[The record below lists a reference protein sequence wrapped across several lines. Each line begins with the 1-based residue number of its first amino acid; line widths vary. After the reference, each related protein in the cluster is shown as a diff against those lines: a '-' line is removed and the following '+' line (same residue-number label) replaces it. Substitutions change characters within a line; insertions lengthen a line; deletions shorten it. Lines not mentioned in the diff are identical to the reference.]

1 MTVTKTDNEHI
12 ILKKK
17 IKKFYNV
24 SRSCMHQ
31 KGSCPVKDI
40 LAPSTEKWSLFCMYN
55 LGFNGVMRFNEL
67 KSRIKG
73 ISPRMLSV
81 TLKKLEE
88 GGMVKRKI
96 YPVVPPKVE
105 YELTTFGYAYAEKLI
120 DLNLWLFQQ
129 KGDKNC

>member
-1 MTVTKTDNEHI
+1 MAVTKVDNQHLR
-12 ILKKK
+12 LKNKV
-17 IKKFYNV
+17 KKFYLV
-24 SRSCMHQ
+24 TKSCIHQ

-40 LAPSTEKWSLFCMYN
+40 LAPSTEKWSLFAMYN
-55 LGFNGVMRFNEL
+55 LAFNGVMRFNEL

-88 GGMVKRKI
+88 GGIVSRKI

-105 YELTTFGYAYAEKLI
+105 YELTEFGYAYSERLI
-120 DLNLWLFQQ
+120 DLNLWLFEQS
-129 KGDKNC
+129 KK

>member
-1 MTVTKTDNEHI
+1 MAVTKADNQHLT
-12 ILKKK
+12 LKNKV
-17 IKKFYNV
+17 KKFYQV
-24 SRSCMHQ
+24 TKSCMHQ

-40 LAPSTEKWSLFCMYN
+40 LAPSTEKWSLFAMYN
-55 LGFNGVMRFNEL
+55 LAFTGVMRFNEL

-88 GGMVKRKI
+88 GGIVSRKI

-105 YELTTFGYAYAEKLI
+105 YELTKFGYDYADRLI
-120 DLNLWLFQQ
+120 DLNLWLFEQS
-129 KGDKNC
+129 KK